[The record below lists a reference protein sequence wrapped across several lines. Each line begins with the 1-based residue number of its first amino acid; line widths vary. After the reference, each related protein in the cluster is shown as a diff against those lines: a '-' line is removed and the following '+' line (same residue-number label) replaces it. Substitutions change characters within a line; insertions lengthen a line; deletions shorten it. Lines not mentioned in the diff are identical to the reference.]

1 MLTLRLPSPD
11 GPARLA
17 LHERVVVA
25 IRRAIAEGQVVPGD
39 ALPPAREIA
48 AALGIHSNTVLR
60 AYRTL
65 RDEGVIDLRAGRGA
79 HVRRDAEIDA
89 TLGDL
94 LRDLAAAAER
104 RGLDEDAVLALARA
118 ALRAN
123 GRHAIASTSAGLKGH

>member
-25 IRRAIAEGQVVPGD
+25 FRRAIAEGQVAPGGP
-39 ALPPAREIA
+39 LPPAREVA
-48 AALGIHSNTVLR
+48 AALDIHPNTVLR

-79 HVRRDAEIDA
+79 HVRRDVETDT

-94 LRDLAAAAER
+94 LRELAAAAER
-104 RGLDEDAVLALARA
+104 RGLDETAVVALTRE
-118 ALRAN
+118 ALRA
-123 GRHAIASTSAGLKGH
+123 GTRRARGSTDRGDD

>member
-25 IRRAIAEGQVVPGD
+25 IRRAIAEGQVIAGGP
-39 ALPPAREIA
+39 LPPAREVA
-48 AALGIHSNTVLR
+48 AALDIHPNTVFR

-79 HVRRDAEIDA
+79 HVRRDAVSDT

-94 LRDLAAAAER
+94 LRELAAAAER
-104 RGLDEDAVLALARA
+104 RGLDEEEVLALARE
-118 ALRAN
+118 ALRH
-123 GRHAIASTSAGLKGH
+123 GSRPSTGPSDQENA